1 MAKNGLNPGAVYS
14 PETPETP
21 ETPEPI
27 VFPLFYTFLYYLLYP
42 ITTDKGKNN
51 KITLMTIFG
60 QVPEFPA
67 FLGYPANRI
76 RGFQK
81 FSAQIWFNLV

>member
-1 MAKNGLNPGAVYS
+1 MMPVAINHS

-67 FLGYPANRI
+67 FLGFPANRN
-76 RGFQK
+76 RGVSEV
-81 FSAQIWFNLV
+81 FSSDLV